1 MGNTG
6 MLRDNRRSRI
16 EALEPRTL
24 LSGGTI
30 SGRTFYDGSYDG
42 VRQSR
47 EKWIHG
53 EFVWLD
59 RNNDGAWDVGE
70 PQTKT
75 AGSVGAYTF
84 TNLKDGVY
92 HVRHQLGANSVSTAP
107 IDGLRTV
114 TIAKGRSVGSQ
125 DFGFAAG
132 GTVSGVVEFDD
143 NADGLHDY

>member
-1 MGNTG
+1 MGNMG
-6 MLRDNRRSRI
+6 MRETKTAFRFES
-16 EALEPRTL
+16 LEPRTL

-30 SGRTFYDGSYDG
+30 SGRTFFDDSYDG

-59 RNNDGAWDVGE
+59 RNNDGAWNVGE

-75 AGSVGAYTF
+75 AGSVGEYTF
-84 TNLKDGVY
+84 KNLKDGMY

-107 IDGLRTV
+107 IDSLRTV
-114 TIAKGRSVGSQ
+114 TIA
-125 DFGFAAG
+125 
-132 GTVSGVVEFDD
+132 
-143 NADGLHDY
+143 